1 MQKIGIIILLT
12 TSIHTTGFSFQNEP
26 DGFGGIK
33 WGTAIVENV
42 QEMWSTSVS
51 TTNSNIVTYER
62 KKENQSIGSVK
73 PLNVGYVYS
82 KDRFSYVNFQ
92 SDNKQ
97 TLVKTFNS
105 NYGVGEKLAPELDYY
120 LWHGV
125 ATVIALRCESAG
137 TLCNVRFYSSR
148 YLKELDVV
156 MPHAISFDKKQ
167 IDMKAKALYVDCNN
181 RVEKSGNP
189 GDAQYAECETWVY
202 KMWEAGLERLYSEFR
217 GRLSPN
223 CQDKL
228 EQAQAEWKS
237 LRDRDFPLSDA
248 ILNTRV
254 GNAQKSAE
262 RRTAYVMAR
271 VDYLLSLFYATQNAD
286 PFDPKIRECIVF
298 RAPEKS
304 AIPVR

>member
-1 MQKIGIIILLT
+1 MKKIGIIILLT
-12 TSIHTTGFSFQNEP
+12 TVIHTTGFSFQNEP

-51 TTNSNIVTYER
+51 TTNSDIVTYER
-62 KKENQSIGSVK
+62 KKENQPIGSVK
-73 PLNVGYVYS
+73 LSNVGYAYY
-82 KDRFSYVNFQ
+82 KDRFSYAHLQ

-97 TLVKTFNS
+97 ALIKTFTS
-105 NYGVGEKLAPELDYY
+105 QYGAGEKLAPELDYY

-125 ATVIALRCESAG
+125 ATVIAMRCESAG

-156 MPHAISFDKKQ
+156 MPHAILFEKKQ
-167 IDMKAKALYVDCNN
+167 IDIKAKALYTDCST
-181 RVEKSGNP
+181 RFEKSGSP
-189 GDAQYAECETWVY
+189 ADVYYAECETWVY

-217 GRLSPN
+217 GRLGPN

-237 LRDRDFPLSDA
+237 LRDRDFPLNDA
-248 ILNTRV
+248 ILNTRA

-304 AIPVR
+304 AISVR